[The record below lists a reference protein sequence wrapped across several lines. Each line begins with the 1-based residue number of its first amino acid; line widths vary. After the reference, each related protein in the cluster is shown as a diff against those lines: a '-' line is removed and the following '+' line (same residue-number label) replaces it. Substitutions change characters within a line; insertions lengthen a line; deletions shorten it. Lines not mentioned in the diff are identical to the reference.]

1 MQKAFLFLAFLI
13 LSLPALAQKYSVG
26 AEFGAISSVSQK
38 FESPNFNNRR
48 HTYVAGLKLNYAYN
62 TRLSFSTGLQY
73 LRLGY
78 RHTTCYIF
86 EEGVKNE
93 LTGKIDYL
101 VVPLLANIH
110 MLQSRKLI
118 FTFGLLPG
126 INIKAVQDYPD
137 FIGGCQ
143 VYYTKDLRHSTSSFT
158 WKGQLGLGYTLF
170 ETERFKGIA
179 SMNFVRRL
187 SNNIRDPFEFLT
199 TSSSERRYRATSLTL
214 GAAYKL

>member
-1 MQKAFLFLAFLI
+1 MKHLTILLI
-13 LSLPALAQKYSVG
+13 LLLTCTTAFSQKWSVG
-26 AEFGAISSVSQK
+26 AELGAISSVSQK
-38 FESPNFNNRR
+38 FESTNFNNRR

-78 RHTTCYIF
+78 RHPTCYIF

-118 FTFGLLPG
+118 FTFGLLP
-126 INIKAVQDYPD
+126 A
-137 FIGGCQ
+137 
-143 VYYTKDLRHSTSSFT
+143 STS
-158 WKGQLGLGYTLF
+158 
-170 ETERFKGIA
+170 
-179 SMNFVRRL
+179 
-187 SNNIRDPFEFLT
+187 
-199 TSSSERRYRATSLTL
+199 RRYKTIPIS
-214 GAAYKL
+214 